1 MKDEKLILE
10 VEIPKGV
17 SATFSHKMLTI
28 KGPKGEIKREV
39 KQKLVDTKI
48 EGDKII
54 FSSHRNNRTNRKMV
68 GSIAAH
74 ARNMVR
80 GSQNPHVYTL
90 KICSGH
96 FPMTVAV
103 QGNKLT
109 VKNFLGEKV
118 ARVLEIKT
126 GAEVKVNGDHV
137 TVTCASK
144 DTAGQVAADIEQL
157 IRRPGFDSRVFQDGI
172 YIINKDGEDLK

>member
-1 MKDEKLILE
+1 MKTDKLVLD
-10 VEIPKGV
+10 VEMPNGV
-17 SATFSHKMLTI
+17 SASYTNKMLTI
-28 KGPKGEIKREV
+28 KGPKGEITRPM
-39 KQKLVDTKI
+39 KQKLVDVKI
-48 EGDKII
+48 ENNKIT
-54 FSSHRNNRTNRKMV
+54 FSSERDNKTNRKMV

-103 QGNKLT
+103 QGSKFS

-118 ARVLEIKT
+118 PRILEIKI
-126 GAEVKVNGDHV
+126 GAEVKINGDHI
-137 TVTCASK
+137 TVTSPSK
-144 DTAGQVAADIEQL
+144 DTAGQVSADIEQL

>member
-1 MKDEKLILE
+1 MKTEKLVLE
-10 VEIPKGV
+10 VEMPNGV
-17 SATFSHKMLTI
+17 SAILSGKFLTV

-39 KQKLVDTKI
+39 KQKLVDTKVD
-48 EGDKII
+48 GNKII
-54 FSSHRNNRTNRKMV
+54 FSSERNNRTNRKMA

-80 GSQNPHVYTL
+80 GSQDPHLYTL

-103 QGNKLT
+103 QGNKFT

-118 ARVLEIKT
+118 PRVLELKPNT
-126 GAEVKVNGDHV
+126 EVKVSGDHI
-137 TVTCASK
+137 TVTSASK
-144 DTAGQVAADIEQL
+144 DTAGQVSADIEQL
-157 IRRPGFDSRVFQDGI
+157 MRRPGFDSRVFQDGI
-172 YIINKDGEDLK
+172 YLINKDGKELK